1 MAGMT
6 ISRRGWLKLAGP
18 ASVVV
23 GATGGL
29 LAAHDPSN
37 HPSRGFQNIPP
48 RELIQR
54 RHLPNVEL
62 TTQDGKKVRFY
73 DDLVRNKV
81 VTINFM
87 YAHCEG
93 ICPTM
98 TANLV
103 RVQKILHDRIGHD
116 IFMYSI
122 TLKPEEDTPQ
132 ALKEYADVH
141 GAGPGWLFLTGKP
154 ADIELL
160 RRSLGFSSIDPE
172 EDANKSTHTGM
183 LRIGNEP
190 MLRWSAC
197 PSQTRAQWI
206 ATSIL
211 AEADDPLK
219 GGASVR
225 STAAARGK

>member
-1 MAGMT
+1 MPRMT
-6 ISRRGWLKLAGP
+6 RRGWLAVAGS
-18 ASVVV
+18 ASVVA
-23 GATGGL
+23 GSDRGL

-37 HPSRGFQNIPP
+37 HPPRGFQQIPP

-62 TTQDGKKVRFY
+62 MTQDGTKVRFY
-73 DDLVRNKV
+73 DNLVKDKIV
-81 VTINFM
+81 VINFM
-87 YAHCEG
+87 YAKCQG

-132 ALKEYADVH
+132 VLKEYANMH
-141 GAGPGWLFLTGKP
+141 GAGPGWLFLTGRLD
-154 ADIELL
+154 DIELL
-160 RRSLGFSSIDPE
+160 RRSLGFTSIDPD
-172 EDANKSTHTGM
+172 EDADKSSHIGM

-197 PSQTRAQWI
+197 PVQAHTEWI
-206 ATSIL
+206 VTSIL
-211 AEADDPLK
+211 SEADSPLK
-219 GGASVR
+219 GGVREDRTRAS
-225 STAAARGK
+225 GK

>member
-1 MAGMT
+1 MPRMT
-6 ISRRGWLKLAGP
+6 RRGWLAVAGS
-18 ASVVV
+18 ASAVA
-23 GATGGL
+23 GSASGL
-29 LAAHDPSN
+29 LAAVHDPSN
-37 HPSRGFQNIPP
+37 NPPRGFQQIPP

-62 TTQDGKKVRFY
+62 ITQVGTKVRFY
-73 DDLVRNKV
+73 DNLVKDKMV
-81 VTINFM
+81 VINFM

-93 ICPTM
+93 LCPTI

-132 ALKEYADVH
+132 VLKEYADMH
-141 GAGPGWLFLTGKP
+141 GAGPGWLFLTGRP
-154 ADIELL
+154 DDIELL
-160 RRSLGFSSIDPE
+160 RRSLGFTNSDPI
-172 EDANKSTHTGM
+172 EDADKSNHIGM

-197 PSQTRAQWI
+197 PAEAHTQWI
-206 ATSIL
+206 VTSIL
-211 AEADDPLK
+211 AEADNPLK
-219 GGASVR
+219 GG
-225 STAAARGK
+225 

>member
-1 MAGMT
+1 MPRMT
-6 ISRRGWLKLAGP
+6 RRGWLAVAGS
-18 ASVVV
+18 ASVVA
-23 GATGGL
+23 GSAGGL
-29 LAAHDPSN
+29 LAGQDPTNNS
-37 HPSRGFQNIPP
+37 PRGFQHIPP

-73 DDLVRNKV
+73 DNLVKDKMV
-81 VTINFM
+81 VINFM
-87 YAHCEG
+87 YARCEG

-132 ALKEYADVH
+132 VLKEYADVH

-154 ADIELL
+154 TDVELL
-160 RRSLGFSSIDPE
+160 RRSLGFTNIDPV
-172 EDANKSTHTGM
+172 EDADKSSHIGM

-197 PSQTRAQWI
+197 PSQAHAQWI
-206 ATSIL
+206 VTSIL
-211 AEADDPLK
+211 TEADNPLK
-219 GGASVR
+219 GGVKEDRAVAPGR
-225 STAAARGK
+225 

>member
-6 ISRRGWLKLAGP
+6 RRGWLKVAGP

-29 LAAHDPSN
+29 LAAHDPSD
-37 HPSRGFQNIPP
+37 HPPRGFQNVPP

-62 TTQDGKKVRFY
+62 MTQDSKKVRFY
-73 DDLVRNKV
+73 EDLVKNKV
-81 VTINFM
+81 VAINFM

-132 ALKEYADVH
+132 ALKEYADMH

-160 RRSLGFSSIDPE
+160 RRSLGFSSIDPD
-172 EDANKSTHTGM
+172 EDADKSTHTGM

-197 PSQTRAQWI
+197 PSQARAQWI

-219 GGASVR
+219 GGVSVK
-225 STAAARGK
+225 AMVAPGK

>member
-1 MAGMT
+1 MSKIT
-6 ISRRGWLKLAGP
+6 RRGWLAVAGS
-18 ASVVV
+18 ASVVA
-23 GATGGL
+23 GSARGL
-29 LAAHDPSN
+29 PAGNGLSDY
-37 HPSRGFQNIPP
+37 PSRGFQNIPP
-48 RELIQR
+48 REIIQR

-62 TTQDGKKVRFY
+62 TTQDGRKVHFY
-73 DDLVRNKV
+73 DDLVKNKMV
-81 VTINFM
+81 VINFM

-103 RVQKILHDRIGHD
+103 RVQKILHDRIGRD

-132 ALKEYADVH
+132 VLQEYARMH
-141 GAGPGWLFLTGKP
+141 RTGPGWLFLTGKP

-160 RRSLGFSSIDPE
+160 RRSLGFTNIDPE
-172 EDANKSTHTGM
+172 EDADKSSHIGM

-190 MLRWSAC
+190 MMRWSAC
-197 PSQTRAQWI
+197 PAQAHTEWI

-211 AEADDPLK
+211 SEADNP
-219 GGASVR
+219 R
-225 STAAARGK
+225 R

>member
-1 MAGMT
+1 MSRMT
-6 ISRRGWLKLAGP
+6 RRGWLSVAGS
-18 ASVVV
+18 ASVVA
-23 GATGGL
+23 GSARRL
-29 LAAHDPSN
+29 LAGQDPTNNS
-37 HPSRGFQNIPP
+37 PRGFQQIPP

-62 TTQDGKKVRFY
+62 ITQDGKKVHFY
-73 DDLVRNKV
+73 DNLVKDKMV
-81 VTINFM
+81 VINFM

-93 ICPTM
+93 LCPTM

-103 RVQKILHDRIGHD
+103 RVQKLLHDRIGHD

-132 ALKEYADVH
+132 VLKEYADIH

-160 RRSLGFSSIDPE
+160 RRSLGFTNSDPV
-172 EDANKSTHTGM
+172 EDADKSNHIGM

-190 MLRWSAC
+190 MMRWSAC
-197 PSQTRAQWI
+197 PSQAHTQWI

-211 AEADDPLK
+211 TEADNPLK
-219 GGASVR
+219 GGVKENGTVAP
-225 STAAARGK
+225 GK

>member
-1 MAGMT
+1 MSRMT
-6 ISRRGWLKLAGP
+6 RRGWLAAAGS
-18 ASVVV
+18 ASAMA
-23 GATGGL
+23 GSARGL

-37 HPSRGFQNIPP
+37 SPPRGFQRIPP
-48 RELIQR
+48 RELIRR

-62 TTQDGKKVRFY
+62 MTQDGKRVYFY
-73 DDLVRNKV
+73 DDLVKDKIV
-81 VTINFM
+81 VINFM
-87 YAHCEG
+87 YAHCEKL
-93 ICPTM
+93 CPTM

-122 TLKPEEDTPQ
+122 TLKPEEDTSQ
-132 ALKEYADVH
+132 VLKQYADMH
-141 GAGPGWLFLTGKP
+141 GTGPGWLFLTGKP

-160 RRSLGFSSIDPE
+160 RRSLGFTSSDPA
-172 EDANKSTHTGM
+172 EDADKSTHIGM

-197 PSQTRAQWI
+197 PAEANTEWI

-211 AEADDPLK
+211 SEADYPLK
-219 GGASVR
+219 GGSREGRTV
-225 STAAARGK
+225 TAGK

>member
-1 MAGMT
+1 MSRMT
-6 ISRRGWLKLAGP
+6 RRGWLAVAGS
-18 ASVVV
+18 ASVVAGSARSLV
-23 GATGGL
+23 
-29 LAAHDPSN
+29 AAHESSDNP
-37 HPSRGFQNIPP
+37 RGFQQIPA
-48 RELIQR
+48 REVIRR

-62 TTQDGKKVRFY
+62 TTQDGKKVHFY
-73 DDLVRNKV
+73 DDLVKDKMV
-81 VTINFM
+81 VINFM

-93 ICPTM
+93 ICPTV

-122 TLKPEEDTPQ
+122 TLKPEEDTSQ
-132 ALKEYADVH
+132 VLKEYADMH
-141 GAGPGWLFLTGKP
+141 GTGPGWLFLTGKP

-160 RRSLGFSSIDPE
+160 RRSLGFTTADPS
-172 EDANKSTHTGM
+172 EDADKSTHIGM

-197 PSQTRAQWI
+197 PAEANTQWI

-211 AEADDPLK
+211 AEADYPLE
-219 GGASVR
+219 GGSR
-225 STAAARGK
+225 EGSTVTAGK

>member
-1 MAGMT
+1 MSRIT
-6 ISRRGWLKLAGP
+6 RRGWLAVAGS
-18 ASVVV
+18 ASVVA
-23 GATGGL
+23 GSTPAL
-29 LAAHDPSN
+29 LAGNGPSN
-37 HPSRGFQNIPP
+37 NPSRGFQNIPP
-48 RELIQR
+48 REIIQR

-62 TTQDGKKVRFY
+62 TTQDGKKVHFY
-73 DDLVRNKV
+73 DDLVKNKMV
-81 VTINFM
+81 VINFM

-103 RVQKILHDRIGHD
+103 RVKNILHDRIGHD

-132 ALKEYADVH
+132 VLKEYAEMH
-141 GAGPGWLFLTGKP
+141 RTGPGWLFLTGKP

-160 RRSLGFSSIDPE
+160 RRSLGFTNIDPV
-172 EDANKSTHTGM
+172 EDADKSSHIGM

-190 MLRWSAC
+190 VMRWSAC
-197 PSQTRAQWI
+197 PSQAHTEWI

-211 AEADDPLK
+211 SEADNPSK
-219 GGASVR
+219 
-225 STAAARGK
+225 

>member
-1 MAGMT
+1 M
-6 ISRRGWLKLAGP
+6 
-18 ASVVV
+18 VV
-23 GATGGL
+23 
-29 LAAHDPSN
+29 
-37 HPSRGFQNIPP
+37 
-48 RELIQR
+48 
-54 RHLPNVEL
+54 
-62 TTQDGKKVRFY
+62 
-73 DDLVRNKV
+73 
-81 VTINFM
+81 INFM
-87 YAHCEG
+87 YAHCQG

-132 ALKEYADVH
+132 VLKEYADMH

-160 RRSLGFSSIDPE
+160 RRSLGFTSIDPD
-172 EDANKSTHTGM
+172 EDADKSTHIGM

-197 PSQTRAQWI
+197 PSQARAEWI

-211 AEADDPLK
+211 TEADNPLK
-219 GGASVR
+219 GALKEDSMV
-225 STAAARGK
+225 ALGK

>member
-1 MAGMT
+1 MPRMT
-6 ISRRGWLKLAGP
+6 RRGWLAVAGSASAVAGS
-18 ASVVV
+18 ASV
-23 GATGGL
+23 L

-37 HPSRGFQNIPP
+37 NPPRGFQQIPP

-62 TTQDGKKVRFY
+62 ITQVGTKVRFY
-73 DDLVRNKV
+73 DNLVKDKMV
-81 VTINFM
+81 VINFM

-93 ICPTM
+93 LCPTI

-132 ALKEYADVH
+132 VLKEYADMH
-141 GAGPGWLFLTGKP
+141 GAGPGWLFLTGRP
-154 ADIELL
+154 DDIELL
-160 RRSLGFSSIDPE
+160 RRSLGFTNSDPI
-172 EDANKSTHTGM
+172 EDADKSNHIGM

-197 PSQTRAQWI
+197 PAEAHTQWI
-206 ATSIL
+206 VTSIL
-211 AEADDPLK
+211 AEADNPLK
-219 GGASVR
+219 GG
-225 STAAARGK
+225 

>member
-1 MAGMT
+1 MSGMT
-6 ISRRGWLKLAGP
+6 RRGWLAVAGP

-29 LAAHDPSN
+29 LAAHDLSN
-37 HPSRGFQNIPP
+37 HPPRGFQRIPP

-62 TTQDGKKVRFY
+62 MTQDGKKVRFY
-73 DDLVRNKV
+73 DNLVKDKMV
-81 VTINFM
+81 VINFM
-87 YAHCEG
+87 YAHCQG

-132 ALKEYADVH
+132 VLKEYAGMH

-160 RRSLGFSSIDPE
+160 RRSLGFSSIDPD
-172 EDANKSTHTGM
+172 EDADKSTHIGM

-197 PSQTRAQWI
+197 PSQARAQWI

-211 AEADDPLK
+211 TEADNPLK
-219 GGASVR
+219 GGIS
-225 STAAARGK
+225 